1 MRIRVAQESDAEAL
15 RAYAE
20 ALFAEELPGIYRREV
35 PSLEDEL
42 AFIRS
47 HVDPANSTLML
58 AEEDGRIVGIIGFL
72 GHDPPD
78 ERHSG
83 EFGLSVAEGYR
94 GRGIG
99 TALIEALL
107 EWAPPRGISRIE
119 VRSWSNNPAATRLY
133 RRMGFV
139 QEGYAREA
147 ILRDGEAIDVHV
159 MARLLPRRETP
170 ADD

>member
-1 MRIRVAQESDAEAL
+1 MRIRVAQESDAEAF

-20 ALFAEELPGIYRREV
+20 ALFAEDLPGIYRREA
-35 PSLEDEL
+35 PSVEDEL

-58 AEEDGRIVGIIGFL
+58 AEDDGRIVGIVGFL
-72 GHDPPD
+72 GHDLPD
-78 ERHSG
+78 ERHAG
-83 EFGLSVAEGYR
+83 EFGLSVAKGYR

-107 EWAPPRGISRIE
+107 AWAPPHGISRIE
-119 VRSWSNNPAATRLY
+119 VRSWSNNPTATRLY

-139 QEGYAREA
+139 QEGHARGA

-159 MARLLPRRETP
+159 MVRLLPRHETP

>member
-1 MRIRVAQESDAEAL
+1 MRIRVAEESDAEAL

-20 ALFAEELPGIYRREV
+20 VLFAEDLPGIYRREA
-35 PSLEDEL
+35 PSLEDER

-47 HVDPANSTLML
+47 HVAPANSTLMV

-72 GHDPPD
+72 GHDLPD
-78 ERHSG
+78 ERHAG

-107 EWAPPRGISRIE
+107 AWAPSTRHLAHRSPVVVEQPRCHAPLPAHGVRPGGIRSRGD
-119 VRSWSNNPAATRLY
+119 P
-133 RRMGFV
+133 
-139 QEGYAREA
+139 
-147 ILRDGEAIDVHV
+147 
-159 MARLLPRRETP
+159 P
-170 ADD
+170 